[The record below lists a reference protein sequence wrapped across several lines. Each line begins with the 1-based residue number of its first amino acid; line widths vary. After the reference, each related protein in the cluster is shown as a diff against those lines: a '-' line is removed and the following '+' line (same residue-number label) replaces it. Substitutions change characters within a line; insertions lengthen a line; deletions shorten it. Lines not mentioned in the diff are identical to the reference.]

1 VTSHGEVVVG
11 TPDDDFAAATPSM
24 PSGIGRMVGVT
35 FEISK
40 NPISVFAADAVE
52 KCMEMGT

>member
-1 VTSHGEVVVG
+1 
-11 TPDDDFAAATPSM
+11 M